1 MDTSFGDLL
10 KGWREQRRLS
20 QLDLGLAANVSARHI
35 SFLETGRAKP
45 SRSMVLQL
53 SETMQVPRASRN
65 VLLSAAGFADAYRSR
80 DLSTA
85 DMAPIRAAIAWTL
98 ERHDPF
104 PALALDRHWTVVNTN
119 KSAAHILSAV
129 GIAAGDSLLDAL
141 THQSALRAAL
151 ENWPEVRQHLLAR
164 LRVESAQLGG
174 DTRLDG
180 AAALLA
186 REQMR
191 VDHDTAGILSVVIPA
206 RYRFGGAVL
215 SLFSTIAQF
224 GTAEDI
230 ALADLKIELM
240 FPADEMTRAAL
251 LAVQTS
257 PPARRNTP

>member
-1 MDTSFGDLL
+1 MDTSFGDHL

-20 QLDLGLAANVSARHI
+20 QLDLGFAANVSARHI

-45 SRSMVLQL
+45 SRAMVLQL
-53 SETMQVPRASRN
+53 SETMQVPRAARN
-65 VLLSAAGFADAYRSR
+65 VLLHAAGFADVYRSR
-80 DLSTA
+80 DLNAA

-104 PALALDRHWTVVNTN
+104 PALALDRHWTVVNVN
-119 KSAAHILSAV
+119 KAAGYILSAV
-129 GIAAGDSLLDAL
+129 GIGAGDSLLEAL
-141 THQSALRAAL
+141 THESPLRAAL

-174 DTRLDG
+174 DATLDG

-186 REQMR
+186 REA
-191 VDHDTAGILSVVIPA
+191 VGIEHDTAGILSAVIPA

-240 FPADEMTRAAL
+240 FPADELTRAAL
-251 LAVQTS
+251 LAVETS
-257 PPARRNTP
+257 QPGRRNTP